1 MDGGHLTRHPNF
13 LAFRFVV
20 HCLFHLLLNAW
31 AHVSGPNTMD
41 VMEDLV
47 SLVFFGE
54 NVHHCW
60 QVVDNRN
67 V

>member
-1 MDGGHLTRHPNF
+1 
-13 LAFRFVV
+13 
-20 HCLFHLLLNAW
+20 
-31 AHVSGPNTMD
+31 MD